1 MIVLIGAVIGLAL
14 AFLTPMHIPP
24 GYTRYVAVAILAMLD
39 SIVGGVMSAMKRTF
53 DMRVFASGVVINALI
68 AAGFTYLGTK
78 LDIDISLAA
87 VVTFGSRI
95 FQNIAVIRRLL
106 LNKYANRS
114 KIEESN

>member
-1 MIVLIGAVIGLAL
+1 MIVIIGAGLGLTLAL
-14 AFLTPMHIPP
+14 LIPMHIPP
-24 GYTRYVAVAILAMLD
+24 EYTRYAAVAILAMLD
-39 SIVGGVMSAMKRTF
+39 SIVGGVMSAIKHNF
-53 DMRVFASGVVINALI
+53 DMRIFASGVLINALI
-68 AAGFTYLGTK
+68 ASGFTYLGTK

-114 KIEESN
+114 KIKESN